1 MDLDIVRKLVDLDIK
16 EVDSLILSSLK
27 SEVPLLDTINDYL
40 FKIKGKKIRPLL
52 GILAA
57 YSCGEVSR
65 STIICAAVSEMIHT
79 ATLLHD
85 DVADNS
91 LIRRGNDTI
100 QSLFSPAASVL
111 TGDYWLAKALSLLVS
126 QKDYQLM
133 GFYTKAVEDLS
144 EGELFQM
151 QKAESTDTTL
161 DDYINII
168 ARKTS
173 SLFVATISACV
184 YTSGASNSIIKAMS
198 NYAYYLGIAFQ
209 IRDDI
214 FDYLPEIDTG
224 KKSGEDIK
232 EKKITLPLICALNS
246 APKYRREVMLDL
258 IKKAD
263 YDDDSL
269 SRETY
274 VFVNEHNGVCGA
286 QEILEEYSNKAIE
299 SLSVLKESEYKKEL
313 EKLALYVG
321 TRQI

>member
-1 MDLDIVRKLVDLDIK
+1 MDLEIVRRLVDSDIK
-16 EVDSLILSSLK
+16 EVDQLISDCLK
-27 SEVPLLDTINDYL
+27 SEVKLLDTINDYL
-40 FKIKGKKIRPLL
+40 FKIKGKRIRPLL

-57 YSCGEVSR
+57 HSCGIVSKK
-65 STIICAAVSEMIHT
+65 TIVCAAVSEMIHT

-91 LIRRGNDTI
+91 LIRRGNKTI

-111 TGDYWLAKALSLLVS
+111 TGDYWLSKALSLLVS
-126 QKDYQLM
+126 QEDYQLM

-151 QKAESTDTTL
+151 QKAESSDTTQ

-184 YTSGASNSIIKAMS
+184 YTSGASQSIIESMS
-198 NYAYYLGIAFQ
+198 NYAYYLGISFQ

-232 EKKITLPLICALNS
+232 EKKITLPLICALNVS
-246 APKYRREVMLDL
+246 PLEEKQKMLEL
-258 IKKAD
+258 IKDSD
-263 YDDDSL
+263 YDDESL
-269 SRETY
+269 SKVTY
-274 VFVNEHNGVCGA
+274 DFVNKYCGVLCA
-286 QEILEEYSNKAIE
+286 QNILSDYSKKAIE
-299 SLSVLKESEYKKEL
+299 SLEALDESEYKKEL

-321 TRQI
+321 TRQE